1 MKITAITKFKQGDLC
16 NALQKAGWTQTEL
29 AKRTGI
35 HVTRIGEYCN
45 LKAKP
50 NTEQANK
57 IQKAFGAV
65 DVFVDVSAIWPAEFV
80 GVKKTITIQQT
91 QEIDV
96 HLLQSRPHE
105 LHDTCKPDIEFVR
118 NKLSVALN
126 LAFLKNKEWLGCGID
141 RLSDREKY
149 VIDQRFFKQK
159 TLSQVSQNLPVGPAR
174 ILQIEKRALRKLRH
188 PERMKYINEAKAALC
203 PTRMSFV

>member
-1 MKITAITKFKQGDLC
+1 MKITAITKFKQGDVW

-57 IQKAFGAV
+57 IQKAFGSV
-65 DVFVDVSAIWPAEFV
+65 GVFVDVSSIWPENFV
-80 GVKKTITIQQT
+80 GVKKTITVQQT

-96 HLLQSRPHE
+96 HLLQTKPHE
-105 LHDTCKPDIEFVR
+105 LHDTCKPDIEFV
-118 NKLSVALN
+118 
-126 LAFLKNKEWLGCGID
+126 KNKINEVLD
-141 RLSDREKY
+141 SLTDREKA
-149 VIDQRFFKQK
+149 VIKDRFYGNKS
-159 TLSQVSQNLPVGPAR
+159 LGEVGTKYLVNSER
-174 ILQIEKRALRKLRH
+174 IRQIEQKALRKLRH
-188 PERMKYINEAKAALC
+188 PLRIQLLNEAKAALL
-203 PTRMSFV
+203 PLRMAFV

>member
-1 MKITAITKFKQGDLC
+1 MKITAITKFKQGDVW

-50 NTEQANK
+50 NSEQANK
-57 IQKAFGAV
+57 IQKAFGSV
-65 DVFVDVSAIWPAEFV
+65 GVFVDVSSIWPEDFI
-80 GVKKTITIQQT
+80 GVKKTITVQQT

-96 HLLQSRPHE
+96 HLLQEKPYE
-105 LHDTCKPDIEFVR
+105 LHETCKPNIELL
-118 NKLSVALN
+118 KTKIDEALN
-126 LAFLKNKEWLGCGID
+126 TLDA
-141 RLSDREKY
+141 REQF
-149 VIDQRFFKQK
+149 VMHERFYKQK
-159 TLSQVSQNLPVGPAR
+159 TYDEICKKLPLTRSR
-174 ILQIEKRALRKLRH
+174 IQQIELRALRRLRNS
-188 PERMKYINEAKAALC
+188 KKALVHLGDARTALI

>member
-1 MKITAITKFKQGDLC
+1 MKVTAITKFKQGDLW

-29 AKRTGI
+29 AKRTGL

-65 DVFVDVSAIWPAEFV
+65 GVFVDVSVIWPAEFV
-80 GVKKTITIQQT
+80 GIKKTIMVQQT

-96 HLLQSRPHE
+96 HLLQSNSHE
-105 LHDTCKPDIEFVR
+105 LHDTCKPDI
-118 NKLSVALN
+118 KLLKTKIDEALN
-126 LAFLKNKEWLGCGID
+126 TLDA
-141 RLSDREKY
+141 REQF
-149 VIDQRFFKQK
+149 VMHERFYKQK
-159 TLSQVSQNLPVGPAR
+159 TYDEICKKLPLTRSR
-174 ILQIEKRALRKLRH
+174 IQQIELRALRRLRNS
-188 PERMKYINEAKAALC
+188 KKALVYLGDARTALI